1 MDHAVVH
8 DLSYSSKHPWLHPS
22 LFPAEQLLDGRRG
35 EREEGV
41 ESGGHDS
48 RGGGRDSLQSGS
60 SDVTPETAR
69 GEVSGVG
76 DASPVFIRNH
86 LHRFS

>member
-48 RGGGRDSLQSGS
+48 RGGGD
-60 SDVTPETAR
+60 
-69 GEVSGVG
+69 
-76 DASPVFIRNH
+76 
-86 LHRFS
+86 